1 MKWGVRR
8 YQPYSKGKHGTFLGQ
23 SRDEDIKISKG
34 TKAYRVQREDTLS
47 GEGQAYVSFDMFD
60 NLTYVTSASAGW
72 GVAMQC
78 TTEGA
83 DKKGN
88 KGYALT
94 LALENDLIAP
104 SYQKTMDA
112 FIDTMKDVGIK
123 QFINDVIGN
132 GNRKSDEVKAFTKNL
147 KHLTVDQARDDA
159 YFQFSKSLFRDT
171 ESRKAFF
178 SRLEKEGYN
187 AIIDEADYR
196 FSDGPGVTGFGGAAA
211 RTPVIV
217 FSKADLKQTGKIGI
231 TDEDA
236 KMFVS
241 GIQGGTPDSNSK
253 TAKKWKK
260 YAGSSFDDFVQ
271 DQWY

>member
-1 MKWGVRR
+1 
-8 YQPYSKGKHGTFLGQ
+8 
-23 SRDEDIKISKG
+23 
-34 TKAYRVQREDTLS
+34 
-47 GEGQAYVSFDMFD
+47 
-60 NLTYVTSASAGW
+60 
-72 GVAMQC
+72 MQC

-94 LALENDLIAP
+94 LALDNDLIAP

-112 FIDTMKDVGIK
+112 FIDTMKDVGTK
-123 QFINDVIGN
+123 QFINDVIGD

-196 FSDGPGVTGFGGAAA
+196 FLDGTGVTGFGGAVA

-217 FSKADLKQTGKIGI
+217 FSKTDLKQTGKIGI
-231 TDEDA
+231 TDEDS

-241 GIQGGTPDSNSK
+241 GIQGGAPDNNSK
-253 TAKKWKK
+253 TAKKMEEICGIVIRRFHARSMVLNNS
-260 YAGSSFDDFVQ
+260 YF
-271 DQWY
+271 